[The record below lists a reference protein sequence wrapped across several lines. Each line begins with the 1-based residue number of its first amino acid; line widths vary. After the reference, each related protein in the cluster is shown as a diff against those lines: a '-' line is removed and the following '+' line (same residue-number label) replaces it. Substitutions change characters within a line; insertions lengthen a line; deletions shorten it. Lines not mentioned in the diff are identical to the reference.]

1 MATTTIPFGS
11 PLAKK
16 VFGGA
21 VFAEV
26 SRKRTFS
33 NSMTGPAPGQADA
46 NLKLRKEQTPADYP
60 FVRVTDLSKE
70 RGDTVSV
77 DLINIVTG
85 KPVMG
90 DKTLQGKRL
99 ALKFGTQD
107 IKIDQMRFGIDPG
120 GRMSQKRT
128 VLELRTAG
136 KAAIEGLW
144 GRAMDQISMVHCA
157 GARGDQ
163 NTADWVVPLSTD
175 PDFSDIMVNAVKAPS
190 YNRQFYGGDATSIA
204 SIDATDIVTLET
216 IDMLRAAIDEM
227 DTPMQPIMLPDD
239 PGAGEKPLYVLWLTS
254 RQWAHLQSHT
264 NATSA
269 TGWRT
274 FMQMARERG
283 SKNPLFTGEP
293 GMWNG
298 ILVKTMGRAIR
309 FNQGTAVTVTTNAN
323 AYTETT
329 STVATYS
336 GGTPAGRYAVD
347 RALLMGAQGLAQV
360 WGQDS
365 ESGMPMRWWE
375 GEEDDG
381 NRYVASVAG
390 MGGAAKISFN
400 DINGVWTDHGIAVVD
415 SYAPDPRFVRI
426 A

>member
-1 MATTTIPFGS
+1 MAQTVIPFGHA
-11 PLAKK
+11 LAKR
-16 VFGGA
+16 VYGGA

-33 NSMTGPAPGQADA
+33 NAMTGPAPKQAQA

-60 FVRVTDLSKE
+60 FVRITDLSKE
-70 RGDTVSV
+70 RGDTVTV

-90 DKTLQGKRL
+90 DATMAGKL
-99 ALKFGTQD
+99 LSLKFGSQD

-120 GRMSQKRT
+120 GRMTQQRT

-144 GRAMDQISMVHCA
+144 GRAMDQISLVHVA
-157 GARGDQ
+157 GARGDM
-163 NTADWVVPLSTD
+163 NTADWVVPLADD
-175 PDFSDIMVNAVKAPS
+175 PDFATIMVNTVKAPS
-190 YNRQFYGGDATSIA
+190 YNRHFYGGDATSISTIDDSDIITLD
-204 SIDATDIVTLET
+204 SIDK
-216 IDMLRAAIDEM
+216 LRAGVDEM
-227 DTPMQPIMLPDD
+227 DVPLQPIMLPDD
-239 PGAGEKPLYVLWLTS
+239 PAGAEKPLYVLYLSS
-254 RQWAHLQSHT
+254 RQWHYLQTHT

-274 FMQMARERG
+274 FMQNAQNRG

-298 ILVKTMGRAIR
+298 ILVKTAPRAIR
-309 FNQGTAVTVTTNAN
+309 FHQGSTVTVTTSAA
-323 AYTETT
+323 AYTTT
-329 STVATYS
+329 TQTVPTFVS
-336 GGTPAGRYAVD
+336 GTAAGVHAVD
-347 RALLMGAQGLAQV
+347 RAILLGAQALAHA

-375 GEEDDG
+375 GEEDHG
-381 NRYVASVAG
+381 NRFVASVAG
-390 MGGAAKISFN
+390 MGGCAKIAFA
-400 DINGVWTDHGIAVVD
+400 DVNGTWTDHGVCVMD
-415 SYAPDPRFVRI
+415 SYAPDPRSVSL
-426 A
+426 